1 MEIYDYYNIGD
12 IVEVDNE
19 DKTEKIKMKVI
30 GYMEFTNIYGEN
42 SAFFPYAQDDDE
54 YNYALLMGGGVVR
67 CLGDKENEVV
77 KNNMLMQKKKKVYN
91 PLLKK
96 WDIK

>member
-1 MEIYDYYNIGD
+1 MEIYDYYSIGD

-19 DKTEKIKMKVI
+19 DNTEKVKMKVI

-42 SAFFPYAQDDDE
+42 SAFFPYAQDDE

-67 CLGDKENEVV
+67 CIRDKENEVV

-91 PLLKK
+91 PLLKQ

>member
-42 SAFFPYAQDDDE
+42 SVFFPYAQDDE

-67 CLGDKENEVV
+67 CLRDKENEVV
-77 KNNMLMQKKKKVYN
+77 KNNMLMQKKKKIYN
-91 PLLKK
+91 PLLKT